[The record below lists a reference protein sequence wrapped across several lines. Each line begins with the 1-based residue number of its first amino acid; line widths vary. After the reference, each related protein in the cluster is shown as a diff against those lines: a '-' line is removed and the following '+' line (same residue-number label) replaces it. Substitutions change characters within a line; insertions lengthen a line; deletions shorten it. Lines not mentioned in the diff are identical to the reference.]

1 MHIFSSRVTRSVMAV
16 SEVLVR
22 PVFLEEAIEEARADG
37 NEWFLR
43 VELYAIFALGVLDRW
58 VSRRKL
64 ARLLCELAR
73 RDLRVRRSIELTE
86 SECYENVLDIITNP
100 FYLAEAFEYKK
111 SMVRLSE
118 FGEVIFNESMNL
130 LSPERFFELKR
141 KVLEIWRE
149 GRA

>member
-1 MHIFSSRVTRSVMAV
+1 MVAV

-22 PVFLEEAIEEARADG
+22 PVFLEEAIEEACADG

-64 ARLLCELAR
+64 AKLICELAR
-73 RDLRVRRSIELTE
+73 RDLGVRRSIELQE
-86 SECYENVLDIITNP
+86 SICYENVLDIITNP
-100 FYLAEAFEYKK
+100 FYLDRAFEYKK

-118 FGEVIFNESMNL
+118 FGEVIFNEIEGAFP
-130 LSPERFFELKR
+130 PERFFELRR
-141 KVLEIWRE
+141 KILEIWRE
-149 GRA
+149 KYE